1 MEHIG
6 LYKFH
11 YDYNKEI
18 LLNESM
24 DEEGYDPFL
33 DPLTKTTIHAWLI
46 KHIKEGSSYGWKIAQ
61 HFKNITGM
69 ECKPRFYIAREG
81 LKLPFHTDRG
91 TKCSINIVLS
101 DDPDPILF
109 RDGTVI
115 YEVGLLNTEI
125 EHSVIA
131 TKQRYLYKLSFFD
144 NTFDEVKDKLS

>member
-11 YDYNKEI
+11 YDYDKER
-18 LLNESM
+18 LLKEAM
-24 DEEGYDPFL
+24 DNEGYTPFV
-33 DPLTKTTIHAWLI
+33 DPLTKITIDAWLI
-46 KHIKEGSSYGWKIAQ
+46 KHVKEDSSYAWDIAKD
-61 HFKNITGM
+61 FMSLTGM
-69 ECKPRFYIAREG
+69 RCKPRFYDQREG
-81 LKLPFHTDRG
+81 FTLPFHTDRG

-115 YEVGLLNTEI
+115 YEVGLLNTEV
-125 EHSVIA
+125 EHSVIS